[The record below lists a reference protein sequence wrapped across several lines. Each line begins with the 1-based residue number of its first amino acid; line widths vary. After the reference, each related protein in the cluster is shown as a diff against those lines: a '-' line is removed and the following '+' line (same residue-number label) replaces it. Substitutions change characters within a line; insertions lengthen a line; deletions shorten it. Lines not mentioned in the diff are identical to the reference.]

1 MATSPR
7 TTIDSLQA
15 GRGLAAMAVV
25 CHHADLYVTQQV
37 GPLPHLL
44 SKILSFGWLGVDFFF
59 VLSGFIIWHTNEW
72 RVKRPGWP
80 RDYVESR
87 LTRIFLPYW
96 PVGIAIGLAYV
107 LLPGISRGD
116 RDWNWFS
123 TLSLL
128 PSGAEPALSV
138 AWTLQH
144 EVLFYGIAFLLLWTG
159 RVLLGATLWAA
170 AILLMLPLGF
180 VQEPGVAPIDLE
192 FLFGIAC
199 AWCLRDGKANNH
211 ALLLAA
217 GLALLAA
224 FFLLTPADRL
234 WSVVF
239 GLGLALI
246 LLPIVRSEVAG
257 RLRIA
262 APLILFGNASYA
274 IYLVHVPLMSVLVRV
289 GRGLDPLLLA
299 AVAILISAVVGI
311 AYHKLFELPLLN
323 AVRRWLRPGGRQA
336 AAPAGAAPVKDAA
349 E

>member
-37 GPLPHLL
+37 GALPGLL
-44 SKILSFGWLGVDFFF
+44 SRILSYGWLGVDFFF

-80 RDYVESR
+80 KDYAESR

-96 PVGIAIGLAYV
+96 PVGIAIGLAYL
-107 LLPGISRGD
+107 LLPGMSRGD
-116 RDWNWFS
+116 REWNWFS
-123 TLSLL
+123 TLTLL
-128 PSGAEPALSV
+128 PSGSEPALSV

-144 EVLFYGIAFLLLWTG
+144 EILFYGIAFFLLWSG
-159 RVLLGATLWAA
+159 RVLLGSLVWGA

-180 VQEPGVAPIDLE
+180 VQEVGVSPIDLE

-199 AWCLRDGKANNH
+199 AWCHREGKANRH
-211 ALLLAA
+211 GLLIA
-217 GLALLAA
+217 GGAALLAVY
-224 FFLLTPADRL
+224 FLLTPADRL
-234 WSVVF
+234 YSALF
-239 GLGLALI
+239 GLGIALI
-246 LLPIVRSEVAG
+246 LLPIVRWEIAG

-262 APLILFGNASYA
+262 WPLVLFGNASYA
-274 IYLVHVPLMSVLVRV
+274 IYLVHVPLMSLLVRI
-289 GRGLDPLLLA
+289 GRGLDPLLLTII
-299 AVAILISAVVGI
+299 AIIVSAGVGI

-323 AVRRWLRPGGRQA
+323 AVRRWLRPGRTRA
-336 AAPAGAAPVKDAA
+336 PAAPAAKDAA